1 VALVGSA
8 FVSVFAFIQPWAFEL
23 GMPRVSSFFA
33 AYTLTAVTVRGGF
46 GHLMDRWGHRRVAA
60 FALCFYVAV
69 LLSVV
74 ELAHTGLA
82 VIGIGLGLAHGTF
95 YPAFNAVAVA
105 AAEARERGKLMAL
118 FQASFQVGN
127 STGGLWGLLAAA
139 RGYPLIFEA
148 AAVCLALALALL
160 LASSA
165 RRPREDDRRAL
176 I

>member
-1 VALVGSA
+1 
-8 FVSVFAFIQPWAFEL
+8 
-23 GMPRVSSFFA
+23 
-33 AYTLTAVTVRGGF
+33 
-46 GHLMDRWGHRRVAA
+46 
-60 FALCFYVAV
+60 
-69 LLSVV
+69 
-74 ELAHTGLA
+74 